1 VKVTISTISR
11 LTGVS
16 ESTVSRVLSG
26 KAEQFRIS
34 KSTIEKVKAEAK
46 RCHYTPNLLAQSL
59 RTRKT
64 FTVGLTVPRIEDPFF
79 SYIASVIINRLKDN
93 GFHTIIADTLDSVTD
108 EREALRLFQG
118 RDVDGIIAVPVGND
132 PSEMEIINKNVP
144 IVLIDRYYSNTSLP
158 FVVSNNF
165 EGGRIGTEHLI
176 NKGYRRILSIKGVPA
191 ALSSIERV
199 NGFEAA
205 IAKHLDLKIEKAA
218 IGDAFSIENGY
229 VSTMQ
234 AFKSGKNYDAIFT
247 YSSTILLGTLRALRE
262 LGYKVPEDVAL
273 LSFDGYYSFDYMKP
287 AITRIEQPL
296 FEIGSTAVDTLL
308 KIIEARLKNLPD
320 PKPLQKFLNPE
331 LVVRESC

>member
-1 VKVTISTISR
+1 MKVTISTISR

>member
-1 VKVTISTISR
+1 MKVTISTISR

-64 FTVGLTVPRIEDPFF
+64 FTAGLTVPRIEDPFF